1 MIYYYRIGICYHK
14 NNKKIIREYKNISFL
29 DILDLLTKIDKKH
42 KGNYEIVYIK
52 CDDYYRRYR
61 L

>member
-14 NNKKIIREYKNISFL
+14 NNESIIREYKNISFL
-29 DILDLLTKIDKKH
+29 DILDLLNKIDKKH

-52 CDDYYRRYR
+52 NNNYYRR
-61 L
+61 